1 MTVFMPFQVFRWL
14 LYTRN
19 CNVLGRLCSSDNAYS
34 SASEPRLLRS
44 NTWCY
49 LHNSKTIHQYIF
61 SFEITV
67 YTGSLSQGA
76 VCAFINKEVLSL
88 AIVKFTQNI
97 SISSRQESHKD
108 KSLHCS
114 VSCMIVCM
122 LNDYKSQSNWY
133 LCHLAWA
140 NQRSRTHFR
149 SRLAWEPCF
158 KQVWSVL

>member
-49 LHNSKTIHQYIF
+49 LHNSKTILF
-61 SFEITV
+61 SFEIAV
-67 YTGSLSQGA
+67 YTTSISSSC
-76 VCAFINKEVLSL
+76 VCIYKQSGIITSYCKV
-88 AIVKFTQNI
+88 I

-108 KSLHCS
+108 KLLDCFAKQ
-114 VSCMIVCM
+114 CLAAWMIVCM
-122 LNDYKSQSNWY
+122 LNDYKSQSNW
-133 LCHLAWA
+133 HLSNYIYAHVTYVRA
-140 NQRSRTHFR
+140 QICKVPATCSID
-149 SRLAWEPCF
+149 L
-158 KQVWSVL
+158 SVINSSI